1 MPPESLSVSRPK
13 PKTRKERV
21 ADLDCSSKQPLT
33 AEQLRLNP
41 MAGMEDD
48 EEEKKGGGMTAE
60 QKRLN
65 PMAAAGGGG
74 GGKAMAKNVA
84 RAAVQNTL
92 KRSVTKSDMT

>member
-1 MPPESLSVSRPK
+1 MPPESLTVSRPK

-21 ADLDCSSKQPLT
+21 ADCSSKKPLT

-41 MAGMEDD
+41 MAGMDDD

-60 QKRLN
+60 QRRLN

-84 RAAVQNTL
+84 KAAIQNTI
-92 KRSVTKSDMT
+92 KRSV